1 MLPAVTIAF
10 GCVILFIFQTI
21 RKKLKNKRKVEDN
34 VIDPGNVMW
43 HGPLSYHELVLAT
56 GNFSDNNL
64 LGTGSLGKVYKGL
77 LSTGLVVAI

>member
-21 RKKLKNKRKVEDN
+21 RKKLKDKGHVKDN
-34 VIDPGNVMW
+34 VNVMC
-43 HGPLSYHELVLAT
+43 HGPQSYHELVLAT